1 MPAMCQALP
10 RCGDIPLSKTGDL
23 SASWKFVLSVDE
35 TNSTANK
42 KMLNHNA
49 RDADKV
55 YEKHLAMGTA
65 GGIVIYTELFTLDLS
80 QKAEKRYI
88 QNYFKKELFKEVTF
102 EERHKV
108 KEHTI

>member
-1 MPAMCQALP
+1 MAYTNAHSRYSAAIQPKQYCMPAMCQALS

-42 KMLNHNA
+42 KMLKHNV

-55 YEKHLAMGTA
+55 Y
-65 GGIVIYTELFTLDLS
+65 
-80 QKAEKRYI
+80 
-88 QNYFKKELFKEVTF
+88 
-102 EERHKV
+102 
-108 KEHTI
+108 